1 MSACIT
7 FRYPVGYHKLLQ
19 RSTLTEVIQ
28 NSWREIVARIRP
40 RAICSVCRKQSE
52 IAMVYLT
59 SLCDWSR
66 KLAPLSQPIKLKT
79 ETKRS
84 LVTRVFPRF
93 RQFAWFFSLSSHWL
107 LMTFSPLWL
116 AVVIT
121 LFLVQQHPIES
132 CEVSC
137 RYLLLFV
144 PDWSLIS
151 DWDRFKQKCH
161 IVNLSQAIFSFLYR
175 NGQRGQ
181 TSLSW
186 KRCRWSTATYF

>member
-1 MSACIT
+1 M
-7 FRYPVGYHKLLQ
+7 LQ
-19 RSTLTEVIQ
+19 EYGPEQFTVCVESNPRLQWFTWLRCMIGLENSRRSL
-28 NSWREIVARIRP
+28 N
-40 RAICSVCRKQSE
+40 QSNF
-52 IAMVYLT
+52 
-59 SLCDWSR
+59 
-66 KLAPLSQPIKLKT
+66 KLKPNVAW
-79 ETKRS
+79 S
-84 LVTRVFPRF
+84 LAFSR
-93 RQFAWFFSLSSHWL
+93 ALDSLLGFFSLTSHWL

-137 RYLLLFV
+137 RYHVLFV

>member
-40 RAICSVCRKQSE
+40 RAIYSVCRKQSE

-66 KLAPLSQPIKLKT
+66 KLALPSQPIKLKT

-93 RQFAWFFSLSSHWL
+93 RQFAWFFFFDFSLAL
-107 LMTFSPLWL
+107 NDIFPALIGCCDNF
-116 AVVIT
+116 V
-121 LFLVQQHPIES
+121 LVQQHPIES

-137 RYLLLFV
+137 RYHLLFV
-144 PDWSLIS
+144 PGWSLIS